1 LEVKLMADSRKPKG
15 QPTLDELVRKLEEA
29 EQEYTAKLKQS
40 DLEAF
45 LQKEEARRQGQPK

>member
-1 LEVKLMADSRKPKG
+1 MADSRKPKG